1 MPYSTAMQSDGP
13 VVALLLDGLDGARL
27 LNLGSGSGSVVRP
40 GRLVVNVDH
49 VPPAASGG
57 VFVVADI
64 ASLPFR
70 PAAFDGVLLK
80 DVVEHVPDPIAVL
93 AEAARVVQPGGRAA
107 VEVPRAIPRA
117 VWDDPTHVRGF
128 TAHALTQAMELA
140 GWVPAKPRRM
150 GGFPGAGRLGLV
162 PYLEQLMR
170 VPGFGHWCGLNW
182 LVRARRP

>member
-1 MPYSTAMQSDGP
+1 MPYSTATGSDGP
-13 VVALLLDGLDGARL
+13 VVAFLLDGLDGARL
-27 LNLGSGSGSVVRP
+27 LNLGAGGRGVMQA

-49 VPPAASGG
+49 VSPGPSNE

-64 ASLPFR
+64 ACLPFR
-70 PAAFDGVLLK
+70 LAAFDGALLK

-93 AEAARVVQPGGRAA
+93 AEAARVVQPGGRAI

-128 TAHALTQAMELA
+128 TAHALTRAMQLA

-150 GGFPGAGRLGLV
+150 GGFPGAGRLHLV
-162 PYLEQLMR
+162 PHLEQLMR
-170 VPGFGHWCGLNW
+170 VPGLGHWCGLNW
-182 LVRARRP
+182 LVRARRA